1 MASEV
6 AALLDKLSLA
16 RYKDTFD
23 DEAITEVSLLTSMGD
38 AMLRENLE
46 ELGLDAAAIDALAAE
61 LFDDDTHI
69 VRLDMSEYMESHA
82 VSRLIGAPPG
92 YIGHDDGGQLT
103 EAVRRRPYC
112 VILFD
117 EMEKAHPDVS
127 NVLLQVLDD
136 GRLTDGQGR
145 TVDFSNAIIVMT
157 SNIGSQQILQMTEE
171 GALDLEIEAHVK
183 ELLKKHLRPELI
195 NRIDDTVIFHQ
206 LTEEDLA
213 HRLFIGGLPYFLT
226 EAMVKELVEA
236 FGPTKQFQLVV
247 DRETGNSKGYGFF
260 VYQDHSVTDVACQ
273 GLHGMKMGEKSL
285 TVQRAMQGGA
295 GAPKPTAASAY
306 GHAALPGA
314 DEVAAHL
321 AGVSGAPAVS
331 VPPPPSERPASRVV
345 SLTEM
350 LDVEELRDD
359 VEYGEIMEDMREECG
374 KFGRIESIV
383 IPRPDDTAGEAVP
396 GLGKVFVCYEDQAG
410 AASARNALHGRKFGG
425 NVVKA
430 DFIDEAVFA
439 SRAF

>member
-1 MASEV
+1 MGIGGAGIPPGMNVSVAGAPSGFSGPPPGYANAHPGNLGLNPVPNQQATRHARRVYVGNLPGTVTEPKVAAFFNNAMHAIGGTV
-6 AALLDKLSLA
+6 AALPGDPVLNVYINYEKKFAFVEFRTVEETSNCMALDGAVLEGIAMRVRRPNDYNVMAASSLGPSQP
-16 RYKDTFD
+16 KDGLNL
-23 DEAITEVSLLTSMGD
+23 EAI
-38 AMLRENLE
+38 
-46 ELGLDAAAIDALAAE
+46 GLNPAAAGGGGAGAA
-61 LFDDDTHI
+61 
-69 VRLDMSEYMESHA
+69 
-82 VSRLIGAPPG
+82 
-92 YIGHDDGGQLT
+92 
-103 EAVRRRPYC
+103 
-112 VILFD
+112 
-117 EMEKAHPDVS
+117 
-127 NVLLQVLDD
+127 
-136 GRLTDGQGR
+136 
-145 TVDFSNAIIVMT
+145 NA
-157 SNIGSQQILQMTEE
+157 S
-171 GALDLEIEAHVK
+171 
-183 ELLKKHLRPELI
+183 
-195 NRIDDTVIFHQ
+195 
-206 LTEEDLA
+206 LTEEDLQ

-226 EAMVKELVEA
+226 ETMVKELVEA

-295 GAPKPTAASAY
+295 GAPKPTAASGGGS
-306 GHAALPGA
+306 GHTALPGA

-321 AGVSGAPAVS
+321 AGASGAPAGLS
-331 VPPPPSERPASRVV
+331 VPPPPSEHPASRVV

-383 IPRPDDTAGEAVP
+383 IPRPGDADGVAVP
-396 GLGKVFVCYEDQAG
+396 GLGKVFVRYEDDAG
-410 AASARNALHGRKFGG
+410 AAAARNALHGRKFGG